1 MNTLNIEDRN
11 LNENVSST
19 SSETL
24 IEWATTM
31 DRAIDQSIRFLQTV
45 DERFVVHERVS
56 YRGDENSLVGQISE
70 PSGELIDVSLFIETN
85 ESNGAVFFV
94 FSVFEGVNELVVEDE
109 SAVENAIQELLPG
122 MITGIFY

>member
-85 ESNGAVFFV
+85 ESNGA